1 MTQTHTKSSSE
12 IVPAED
18 VVIKDDAYVELL
30 EEMNAIKV
38 EFAYQRNISLCDQH
52 WHWGKAIV
60 EYQKEH
66 NVGVSAFVRELH
78 KDLGL
83 AERSLWFAKR
93 AADTYPTI
101 DEWHNA
107 LPDGKAT
114 SWTKAKLLLGGNA
127 SEPSGDPDLKKV
139 ATGLIKRYGLDDA
152 KAIAEI
158 IMNTQLDTIQA

>member
-1 MTQTHTKSSSE
+1 MTSSSE
-12 IVPAED
+12 VVPVED
-18 VVIKDDAYVELL
+18 VVIKGDAYAELL

-38 EFAYQRNISLCDQH
+38 EFAYQRNVSLCDQH

-60 EYQKEH
+60 DYQKAH

-93 AADTYPTI
+93 AADTYETI
-101 DEWHNA
+101 EAWHNA

-114 SWTKAKLLLGGNA
+114 SWSKAKLLLGGTTN
-127 SEPSGDPDLKKV
+127 EPTGEPDLNKV
-139 ATGLIKRYGLDDA
+139 ATGLIKRYGLEDA
-152 KAIAEI
+152 KAIATI
-158 IMNTQLDTIQA
+158 IINTQLDTIQA